1 MIKRYLLIGF
11 TFLVLKKNPHVQKH
25 YFTKKKMGK
34 KENKSYLN

>member
-11 TFLVLKKNPHVQKH
+11 TFLVLKKKHIQKY